1 MLERISRITERWF
14 LSEEALFSVFCTH
27 RVAENSGMECHV
39 RVGKGVIEVNP
50 DLCADISDKELE
62 ERLRVEVIRILL
74 KHPYERQ
81 PDGCCITARAL
92 GSNCVIGD
100 SYRLQKVEMEKPS
113 DFNLSPKG
121 HFEFYARCIQ
131 KILQKMEEQG
141 QQDEHSG
148 NRSPNYGEGSE
159 SYGHCIQKNFQKKEG
174 QGEQDERSRNHSP
187 KQGEGS
193 ENYGHCI
200 QINFQKKEG
209 QGEQDKHSG
218 NRSPNYGE
226 GSESSEDC
234 FGKEYTD
241 IAANWQQDELMAAQV
256 NEVIRDVKSWG
267 SLPGNL
273 VDEIIASTK
282 ARVDYRKILAGFR
295 ATVLSEKRKLT
306 RMRPNRRSG
315 FEAMGSRYDFTTHLI
330 IGVDSSGSIS
340 DDDLRNFYSTIN
352 RFFQYG
358 IQQIDVVQF
367 DAVLGEVQTLLKASE
382 RIKVTGRGG
391 TCFQPFIDF
400 LAEHPE
406 YDGAL
411 IYTDGYAPR
420 PSIPANMRT
429 PLCWVLR
436 SEKELAEHEHWMCQS
451 GRVCVIENP

>member
-1 MLERISRITERWF
+1 MLERISKITERWF

-27 RVAENSGMECHV
+27 RVAENRGMACHV

-50 DLCADISDKELE
+50 NLCADIVDKELE

-74 KHPYERQ
+74 KHPYNRQ
-81 PDGCCITARAL
+81 PDGCCLTARAL

-100 SYRLQKVEMEKPS
+100 SYRLQKVEMEKPA
-113 DFNLSPKG
+113 DFNLPSNG

-131 KILQKMEEQG
+131 KLLQIMDGQG
-141 QQDEHSG
+141 QQNEQSD
-148 NRSPNYGEGSE
+148 NYS
-159 SYGHCIQKNFQKKEG
+159 QN
-174 QGEQDERSRNHSP
+174 QG
-187 KQGEGS
+187 G
-193 ENYGHCI
+193 
-200 QINFQKKEG
+200 
-209 QGEQDKHSG
+209 DK
-218 NRSPNYGE
+218 
-226 GSESSEDC
+226 ESSEGC
-234 FGKEYTD
+234 FGKEYAE

-256 NEVIRDVKSWG
+256 NEVIRNVHSWG
-267 SLPGNL
+267 SLPGHL
-273 VDEIIASTK
+273 VEEIIASTK

-295 ATVLSEKRKLT
+295 ATILSEKRKLT

-315 FEAMGSRYDFTTHLI
+315 FDAMGSRYDFKTRLI

-340 DDDLRNFYSTIN
+340 NDDLRNFYSTIN

-367 DAVLGEVQTLLKASE
+367 DTDIGEVQTLLKASE
-382 RIKVTGRGG
+382 NIKVTGRGG

-400 LAEHPE
+400 VAQHPE

-411 IYTDGYAPR
+411 IYTDGDAPQ
-420 PSIPANMRT
+420 PFIPAHLRT

-436 SEKELAEHEHWMCQS
+436 SENELKEHEHWMRQS
-451 GRVCVIENP
+451 GKVCVIENP

>member
-1 MLERISRITERWF
+1 LERISRITERWF

-159 SYGHCIQKNFQKKEG
+159 S
-174 QGEQDERSRNHSP
+174 
-187 KQGEGS
+187 
-193 ENYGHCI
+193 
-200 QINFQKKEG
+200 
-209 QGEQDKHSG
+209 
-218 NRSPNYGE
+218 
-226 GSESSEDC
+226 SEDC

-367 DAVLGEVQTLLKASE
+367 DADLGEVQTLLKASE
-382 RIKVTGRGG
+382 KIKVTGRGG

-400 LAEHPE
+400 VAEHHE

-411 IYTDGYAPR
+411 IYTDGYAPP

-436 SEKELAEHEHWMCQS
+436 SEKELKEHEHWMSQS

>member
-74 KHPYERQ
+74 KHPYDRQ

-100 SYRLQKVEMEKPS
+100 SYRLQKVEIEEPA
-113 DFNLSPKG
+113 DFNLPPKG

-131 KILQKMEEQG
+131 KLLQKMEGQG
-141 QQDEHSG
+141 QQDEQ
-148 NRSPNYGEGSE
+148 SE
-159 SYGHCIQKNFQKKEG
+159 SY
-174 QGEQDERSRNHSP
+174 SS

-193 ENYGHCI
+193 ECN
-200 QINFQKKEG
+200 K
-209 QGEQDKHSG
+209 
-218 NRSPNYGE
+218 
-226 GSESSEDC
+226 GSY
-234 FGKEYTD
+234 GKEYAD

-267 SLPGNL
+267 SLPGHL
-273 VDEIIASTK
+273 VDEIIASSK

-330 IGVDSSGSIS
+330 IGVDSSGSVTN
-340 DDDLRNFYSTIN
+340 DDLRNFYSTIN

-367 DAVLGEVQTLLKASE
+367 DTELGEVQTLLKASE
-382 RIKVTGRGG
+382 TIKVTGRGG

-400 LAEHPE
+400 VAEHPE

-411 IYTDGYAPR
+411 IYTDGYAPQ
-420 PSIPANMRT
+420 PFIPATMRT

-436 SEKELAEHEHWMCQS
+436 SEKELKEHERWMSQS

>member
-27 RVAENSGMECHV
+27 RMAENSGMACHV

-50 DLCADISDKELE
+50 DLCEDISDKELE

-74 KHPYERQ
+74 KHPYDRQ
-81 PDGCCITARAL
+81 PDGCSITARAL

-100 SYRLQKVEMEKPS
+100 SYRLQRVEMEKPA
-113 DFNLSPKG
+113 DFRLPSKG

-131 KILQKMEEQG
+131 KLLQKMGLGQSDGDSGADG
-141 QQDEHSG
+141 QQGESG
-148 NRSPNYGEGSE
+148 
-159 SYGHCIQKNFQKKEG
+159 
-174 QGEQDERSRNHSP
+174 
-187 KQGEGS
+187 
-193 ENYGHCI
+193 
-200 QINFQKKEG
+200 
-209 QGEQDKHSG
+209 
-218 NRSPNYGE
+218 
-226 GSESSEDC
+226 
-234 FGKEYTD
+234 FGKEYAD

-256 NEVIRDVKSWG
+256 NEIIQNVKSWG
-267 SLPGNL
+267 SLPGKL
-273 VDEIIASTK
+273 VEEIMASTK

-295 ATVLSEKRKLT
+295 ATILSEKRKLT

-315 FEAMGSRYDFTTHLI
+315 FDAMGSRYDFTTRMM
-330 IGVDSSGSIS
+330 IGVDCSGSIS
-340 DDDLRNFYSTIN
+340 TDDLRNFYSTIN

-367 DAVLGEVQTLLKASE
+367 DTELGEVQTLLKASE
-382 RIKVTGRGG
+382 NIKVIGRGG

-400 LAEHPE
+400 VAKHPE

-411 IYTDGYAPR
+411 IYTDGYASQPT
-420 PSIPANMRT
+420 IPANMRT

-436 SEKELAEHEHWMCQS
+436 SEKELKEHESWMRKS
-451 GRVCVIENP
+451 GRVCVIEPP

>member
-81 PDGCCITARAL
+81 PDGCSITARAL

-100 SYRLQKVEMEKPS
+100 SYQLQKVEMEEPA
-113 DFNLSPKG
+113 DFKLPPKG
-121 HFEFYARCIQ
+121 HFEFYARCIER
-131 KILQKMEEQG
+131 ILQKMDG
-141 QQDEHSG
+141 QDQQSENSEEHSH
-148 NRSPNYGEGSE
+148 NQREG
-159 SYGHCIQKNFQKKEG
+159 GG
-174 QGEQDERSRNHSP
+174 GGD
-187 KQGEGS
+187 
-193 ENYGHCI
+193 
-200 QINFQKKEG
+200 
-209 QGEQDKHSG
+209 
-218 NRSPNYGE
+218 
-226 GSESSEDC
+226 
-234 FGKEYTD
+234 FGKEYAD
-241 IAANWQQDELMAAQV
+241 IAANWQQDELMASQV
-256 NEVIRDVKSWG
+256 NEVIRDVNSWG

-273 VDEIIASTK
+273 VEEIIASTK

-295 ATVLSEKRKLT
+295 ASILSEKRKLT

-315 FEAMGSRYDFTTHLI
+315 FEAMGSRYDFTTHII
-330 IGVDSSGSIS
+330 IGVDCSGSIS
-340 DDDLRNFYSTIN
+340 NDDLRNFYTTIN

-367 DAVLGEVQTLLKASE
+367 DADLGEVQTLLKASE
-382 RIKVTGRGG
+382 KIKVTGRGG

-400 LAEHPE
+400 VASHPE

-411 IYTDGYAPR
+411 IYTDGYAPQ
-420 PSIPANMRT
+420 PSIPAGMRT

-436 SEKELAEHEHWMCQS
+436 SEIELKEHEHWMSQS
-451 GRVCVIENP
+451 GKVCVIENL

>member
-14 LSEEALFSVFCTH
+14 LSEEAMFSVFCTH

-39 RVGKGVIEVNP
+39 RVGKGVIEFNP

-74 KHPYERQ
+74 KHPYDRQ
-81 PDGCCITARAL
+81 PEGCGITARAL

-100 SYRLQKVEMEKPS
+100 SYCLQKMEMEQPA
-113 DFNLSPKG
+113 DFNLPPNG

-131 KILQKMEEQG
+131 QLLQKMDGQGEQG
-141 QQDEHSG
+141 ENSEEHS
-148 NRSPNYGEGSE
+148 PFLGEGSE
-159 SYGHCIQKNFQKKEG
+159 G
-174 QGEQDERSRNHSP
+174 R
-187 KQGEGS
+187 
-193 ENYGHCI
+193 
-200 QINFQKKEG
+200 
-209 QGEQDKHSG
+209 
-218 NRSPNYGE
+218 
-226 GSESSEDC
+226 
-234 FGKEYTD
+234 FGKEYAD

-267 SLPGNL
+267 SLPGQL
-273 VDEIIASTK
+273 VEEIIASTK

-295 ATVLSEKRKLT
+295 ATILSEKRKLT

-315 FEAMGSRYDFTTHLI
+315 FEAMGSRYDFTTRLI
-330 IGVDSSGSIS
+330 IGVDSSGSVTT
-340 DDDLRNFYSTIN
+340 DDLSNFYSTIN

-367 DAVLGEVQTLLKASE
+367 DTKVGEVQTLLKASE
-382 RIKVTGRGG
+382 TIKVTGRGG

-400 LAEHPE
+400 VARHPE

-411 IYTDGYAPR
+411 IYTDGFAPQ

-436 SEKELAEHEHWMCQS
+436 SESEWKEHEHWMSQS
-451 GRVCVIENP
+451 GRVCFIENP

>member
-62 ERLRVEVIRILL
+62 ERVRVEVIRILL
-74 KHPYERQ
+74 KHPYDRQ
-81 PDGCCITARAL
+81 PEGCCITARAL

-100 SYRLQKVEMEKPS
+100 SYCLQKVEMEQPA
-113 DFNLSPKG
+113 DFNLPPNG

-131 KILQKMEEQG
+131 KLLQKT
-141 QQDEHSG
+141 D
-148 NRSPNYGEGSE
+148 
-159 SYGHCIQKNFQKKEG
+159 G
-174 QGEQDERSRNHSP
+174 QGEQSEKSEENSQF
-187 KQGEGS
+187 QGEGS
-193 ENYGHCI
+193 EGL
-200 QINFQKKEG
+200 
-209 QGEQDKHSG
+209 
-218 NRSPNYGE
+218 
-226 GSESSEDC
+226 
-234 FGKEYTD
+234 FGKEYAD
-241 IAANWQQDELMAAQV
+241 LAANWQQDELMAAQV

-267 SLPGNL
+267 SLPGHL
-273 VDEIIASTK
+273 VEEIIASTK

-295 ATVLSEKRKLT
+295 ATILSEKCKLT

-315 FEAMGSRYDFTTHLI
+315 FEAMGSRYDFTTRLI

-340 DDDLRNFYSTIN
+340 TDDLSNFYSTIN

-358 IQQIDVVQF
+358 IKQIDVVQF
-367 DAVLGEVQTLLKASE
+367 DTEVGEVQTLLKASE
-382 RIKVTGRGG
+382 TITVAGRGG
-391 TCFQPFIDF
+391 TCFQPFIVF
-400 LAEHPE
+400 VARHPE

-411 IYTDGYAPR
+411 IYTDGFAPQ

-436 SEKELAEHEHWMCQS
+436 SEKELKEHEHWMSQS
-451 GRVCVIENP
+451 GRLCFIENP